1 MMMSWS
7 FTGNK
12 RRTGYLSTDRGSR
25 ATYEYE
31 LSPTLLQRNLMHLRN
46 HPNDACARRPI
57 PTEILNDLDTWLS
70 QLPESWWVNQAFFD
84 RHAPADVRSPKG
96 TSTLS

>member
-12 RRTGYLSTDRGSR
+12 RRTGYLSTDKGSR

-46 HPNDACARRPI
+46 HPNDVGARSVI
-57 PTEILNDLDTWLS
+57 PSEMLADLDTWFA

-84 RHAPADVRSPKG
+84 RHAPADVRPPERRG
-96 TSTLS
+96 RR

>member
-12 RRTGYLSTDRGSR
+12 RRTGYLSTDKGSR

-46 HPNDACARRPI
+46 HPNDVGARSVI
-57 PTEILNDLDTWLS
+57 PSEMLANLDTWFA

-84 RHAPADVRSPKG
+84 RHAPADVRTPKRRG
-96 TSTLS
+96 RR